1 MGAGP
6 SKDTTI
12 VAPQQAQ
19 STMPTIDP
27 TAFSYVPESIVK
39 ASQAQ
44 LQAAQQAAEQ
54 GRMAAESAAEEAARK
69 AGLYWS
75 VIKGIMYFL
84 LAAVV
89 IIVGLYL
96 IDYLTM
102 KYSGKGIIGLP
113 GINTMNDA
121 TQRQDLNTPTT
132 PPKTTT
138 TPTTTTT
145 PSTTTTTP
153 TTTTTT
159 TTGGTKD
166 KFTNY
171 EGLENPG
178 GFGISWW
185 MFIKDWNYG
194 YGKEKT
200 VLTVSGT
207 KVTLHPT
214 DNSLKVTVPLF
225 GNEQSANGEP
235 VPATDMESS
244 ESVYTCEV
252 HDIPLQT
259 WIPVS
264 ISIFG
269 RNLDVY
275 VDGKLVKSCF
285 LPGVP
290 KLLSGEV
297 VLSPDGGFSGFTC
310 DVKKVDTM
318 LTSQDVMAYA
328 AAGNSCRNNIGPKGE
343 PVSAIGSATGY
354 SVKFGI
360 YDTIGKK
367 IKEYVF

>member
-1 MGAGP
+1 MGASS
-6 SKDTTI
+6 SKAPVT
-12 VAPQQAQ
+12 APQQPQ

-27 TAFSYVPESIVK
+27 SAFSYVPESIVK

-44 LQAAQQAAEQ
+44 MQAAQQAAEQ
-54 GRMAAESAAEEAARK
+54 GRMSAEAAAAEAARK

-75 VIKGIMYFL
+75 VIKGIAYFIL
-84 LAAVV
+84 TAGL
-89 IIVGLYL
+89 IVGLLYL
-96 IDYLTM
+96 VDYVGQ
-102 KYSGKGIIGLP
+102 KYFNKTFIGILP
-113 GINTMNDA
+113 SKLNDA
-121 TQRQDLNTPTT
+121 T
-132 PPKTTT
+132 K
-138 TPTTTTT
+138 PTTTTT
-145 PSTTTTTP
+145 PP
-153 TTTTTT
+153 P
-159 TTGGTKD
+159 D

-171 EGLENPG
+171 TENLENPG
-178 GFGISWW
+178 GYGISWW

-200 VLTVSGT
+200 VLQIAEGKNVNP

-214 DNSLKVTVPLF
+214 DNTLKVTVSVF
-225 GNEQSANGEP
+225 GNKTGANSEP
-235 VPATDMESS
+235 VPATDSESS
-244 ESVYTCEV
+244 DSVYTCEV

-264 ISIFG
+264 ISVFG

-290 KLLSGEV
+290 KPIHGSV

-318 LTSQDVMAYA
+318 ITSQDATAYA
-328 AAGNSCRNNIGPKGE
+328 AAGNSCNKDVTSKGE
-343 PVSAIGSATGY
+343 PASALSSATGY
-354 SVKFGI
+354 SVKFGV

-367 IKEYVF
+367 VKEYTF

>member
-1 MGAGP
+1 MGASS
-6 SKDTTI
+6 SKAP
-12 VAPQQAQ
+12 VMAPQQPQ
-19 STMPTIDP
+19 STIPTIDP

-44 LQAAQQAAEQ
+44 MQAAQQAAEQ
-54 GRMAAESAAEEAARK
+54 GRLTAEAAAAEAAKK

-75 VIKGIMYFL
+75 IIKGFGYMV
-84 LAAVV
+84 LAAAG
-89 IIVGLYL
+89 IALFLYL
-96 IDYLTM
+96 IDYLSV
-102 KYSGKGIIGLP
+102 KYGSGSIIGMVSNL
-113 GINTMNDA
+113 NDA
-121 TQRQDLNTPTT
+121 TKPTNVND
-132 PPKTTT
+132 KT
-138 TPTTTTT
+138 
-145 PSTTTTTP
+145 
-153 TTTTTT
+153 
-159 TTGGTKD
+159 D

-171 EGLENPG
+171 TEGLENPG
-178 GFGISWW
+178 GYGISWW

-200 VLTVSGT
+200 VLQVTDSKNANP

-214 DNSLKVTVPLF
+214 DNSLKVTVGLF
-225 GNEQSANGEP
+225 GNKDSANGEP
-235 VPATDMESS
+235 VPATDSESS
-244 ESVYTCEV
+244 DSVYTCEV

-290 KLLSGEV
+290 KPISGSI

-310 DVKKVDTM
+310 DVKKVDNM
-318 LTSQDVMAYA
+318 LTPQDVAAYA
-328 AAGNSCRNNIGPKGE
+328 SAGNSCRNNITAKGE
-343 PVSAIGSATGY
+343 PSSAIGSATGY

-367 IKEYVF
+367 IKEYTF